1 MCFSPLKTISATLSI
16 LCCCTMNYI
25 HCSCMNDRLNS
36 PGLSA
41 VHIVMSIVVCLEHGK
56 TVMLVTPYEYGIV
69 SLMELLKSY
78 FNIIG
83 NRFFFF
89 LVLETWL
96 L

>member
-1 MCFSPLKTISATLSI
+1 
-16 LCCCTMNYI
+16 
-25 HCSCMNDRLNS
+25 MNDRLNS

-41 VHIVMSIVVCLEHGK
+41 VHIVMSIVVVCLEHGK

-78 FNIIG
+78 FNLIG
-83 NRFFFF
+83 NSFFF